1 MLSTCVTYGDAT
13 QLAVGLHNVAHTCTY
28 IDLSDCVAFLSTVLL
43 SLSVVRSFPEAPYRI
58 QTQIQIHVCDLRQ
71 CEKTKT
77 QGSSR
82 TFLKN
87 DGLWLAELSWVS

>member
-43 SLSVVRSFPEAPYRI
+43 SLSVVRSFPEAPYRYRYR
-58 QTQIQIHVCDLRQ
+58 CL
-71 CEKTKT
+71 
-77 QGSSR
+77 
-82 TFLKN
+82 
-87 DGLWLAELSWVS
+87 